1 MATLACESMNDRP
14 AFDAVLAARLSRR
27 QLLTTASAI
36 GLAACAHSPARV
48 GSARNQNTFRSIAPQ
63 ENDSFVIADG
73 YRWNVVARWGDSLV
87 AGTPDF
93 DTRTMTD
100 TAWLDAA
107 AVDAQH
113 RRFGTNADAVQYFP
127 LVH

>member
-1 MATLACESMNDRP
+1 MKRP

-27 QLLTTASAI
+27 TLVTGAASAI
-36 GLAACAHSPARV
+36 GLAACSQIPTRVPA
-48 GSARNQNTFRSIAPQ
+48 ARQENTFRSVAPQ
-63 ENDSFVIADG
+63 DNDSFVIADG

-100 TAWLDAA
+100 TSWLDASV
-107 AVDAQH
+107 VDA
-113 RRFGTNADAVQYFP
+113 
-127 LVH
+127 